1 MKKSIVNEL
10 VSQVHKLEKENISK
24 DELLNILKNY
34 VGKERK
40 LMKTVF
46 TDGNE
51 SYNGAYF
58 DYYYNLK
65 FGDKPLHA
73 LPDLNEAV
81 FVKFKNRRGIITQ
94 YYGCFRKD
102 TKGLYFETIY
112 KDQFFN
118 IVNIIQWNYADE
130 KFVSNFNMILKGL
143 RLFNFDDYDLV
154 KRFINIYKKYSDTGL
169 AMNNNIGFYMTKE
182 VKVESSLDALEY
194 LSDYYKTGSNETL
207 VNSSIWLY
215 DGILSDPDYNYQN
228 LRGRSPLLRLFG
240 LGNPEIPKKPNYLK
254 EEDVIKLE
262 ENFDKHYN
270 KNHVSIFKIK

>member
-1 MKKSIVNEL
+1 MEKSIVNEL
-10 VSQVHKLEKENISK
+10 VSQIHQLGKEDIPK
-24 DELLNILKNY
+24 VELLNILKNY
-34 VGKERK
+34 VEKERK
-40 LMKTVF
+40 LMEIVF

-102 TKGLYFETIY
+102 IKGLYFETIY

-130 KFVSNFNMILKGL
+130 KFVSNFNNIVTGLKIFDFKNQSLNSRFISIYEKYINIGL
-143 RLFNFDDYDLV
+143 RNINNEKLFIKGEFIVETELEIFKYLYINPCKQSTEDY
-154 KRFINIYKKYSDTGL
+154 
-169 AMNNNIGFYMTKE
+169 
-182 VKVESSLDALEY
+182 KVWMY
-194 LSDYYKTGSNETL
+194 N
-207 VNSSIWLY
+207 
-215 DGILSDPDYNYQN
+215 GILYKDYQ
-228 LRGRSPLLRLFG
+228 F
-240 LGNPEIPKKPNYLK
+240 NYLYNHFEPICK
-254 EEDVIKLE
+254 LAWSEFCAKFDESFITEEDVIRLE

-270 KNHVSIFKIK
+270 KSHVSIFKIK